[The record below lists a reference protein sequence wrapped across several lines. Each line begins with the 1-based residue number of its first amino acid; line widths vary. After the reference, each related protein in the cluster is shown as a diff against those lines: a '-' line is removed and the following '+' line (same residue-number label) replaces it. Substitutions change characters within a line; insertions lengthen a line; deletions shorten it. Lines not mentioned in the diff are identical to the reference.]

1 MVGERA
7 GSKSSLWVNGV
18 IERTEIERGWKGGK
32 EVVRRER
39 KGKEW
44 GGRERDCKLESPCYK
59 AGRKKRAETEG
70 RMGWQWRG

>member
-32 EVVRRER
+32 EGKGKEKNRRRER
-39 KGKEW
+39 
-44 GGRERDCKLESPCYK
+44 
-59 AGRKKRAETEG
+59 A
-70 RMGWQWRG
+70 

>member
-39 KGKEW
+39 KGKESAE
-44 GGRERDCKLESPCYK
+44 GESV
-59 AGRKKRAETEG
+59 TVN
-70 RMGWQWRG
+70 